1 MINLNDIPSKDA
13 NIQEKPLSRETMV
26 QGSSDPSVPVRIDSK
41 VIIGPSSVIPVPNT
55 DEVNEEA
62 AMMKDA
68 MDLITQLSKDSLYT
82 LSEGH
87 IELFGEDVYV
97 ELPTLTPTV
106 FISKSSKVTLPTEGS
121 LKTPEDGSKFVTM
134 NGIKPGS
141 WQCTLCS
148 LLNDD
153 SLSKCETCLDVR
165 DGENAPV
172 DNNPSSSSS
181 STN

>member
-1 MINLNDIPSKDA
+1 MYVCTDGNVESAVLLNPHTKFSEKVNKINFF
-13 NIQEKPLSRETMV
+13 
-26 QGSSDPSVPVRIDSK
+26 QGFAR
-41 VIIGPSSVIPVPNT
+41 
-55 DEVNEEA
+55 
-62 AMMKDA
+62 
-68 MDLITQLSKDSLYT
+68 LL
-82 LSEGH
+82 
-87 IELFGEDVYV
+87 ELFGEDVYV
-97 ELPTLTPTV
+97 ELPTLTPAV

-121 LKTPEDGSKFVTM
+121 LKTPEDGSKFVTI
-134 NGIKPGS
+134 NCIKPGL

-153 SLSKCETCLDVR
+153 SLSKCETCLDVH

>member
-1 MINLNDIPSKDA
+1 MDNNNNNNKNSMINLRSF
-13 NIQEKPLSRETMV
+13 TMSLV
-26 QGSSDPSVPVRIDSK
+26 FF
-41 VIIGPSSVIPVPNT
+41 
-55 DEVNEEA
+55 
-62 AMMKDA
+62 
-68 MDLITQLSKDSLYT
+68 ITRNKLHT

-97 ELPTLTPTV
+97 ELPTLTPAV

-121 LKTPEDGSKFVTM
+121 LKTPEDGSKFVTI
-134 NGIKPGS
+134 NCIKPGL

-153 SLSKCETCLDVR
+153 SLSKCETCLDVH